1 MARYIKQHDRHFLP
15 WGKYTGQKSRSIKD
29 ICSGIAAFPL
39 DLPRSN
45 VMNSTMSTARLTIN
59 LHALASN
66 WRALNAKTDVET
78 GAVVKADAYGLGTG
92 PVSATLAEEGVRKFF
107 VAVAEEGAAVRK
119 AIGPG
124 PMVAV
129 FSGHMEG
136 DTDLLR
142 DHDLTPLINS
152 PEQFVRHHQAMPDH
166 AFGIQLDSGMN
177 RLGLEPTD
185 WAELRPK
192 AEPLKPVVVMSHLAC
207 ADEPDH
213 PMNQQQLKTF
223 RAMTD
228 GVTAPRSLA
237 ATGGI
242 LLGPEFHFDFC
253 RPGVGLYG
261 GMPFAD
267 AKPVV
272 TVDLPVIQVRAVE
285 VGETVGYGNTWV
297 ARRPSRIAT
306 VAAGYADGL
315 HRAIGG
321 GIDTFAGD
329 QPCPVVGRISMD
341 LITVD
346 VTDLPQDPER
356 LRILNGHQTV
366 DDLAEAAGTIGYEIL
381 TSLGARYSR
390 GYVE

>member
-1 MARYIKQHDRHFLP
+1 
-15 WGKYTGQKSRSIKD
+15 
-29 ICSGIAAFPL
+29 
-39 DLPRSN
+39 
-45 VMNSTMSTARLTIN
+45 MNSTMSTARLTIN

-78 GAVVKADAYGLGTG
+78 GAVVKADAYGLGVG

-124 PMVAV
+124 PMIAV

-152 PEQFVRHHQAMPDH
+152 PEQFVHHQQAMPDH

-192 AEPLKPVVVMSHLAC
+192 AEALKPVVVMSHLAC
-207 ADEPDH
+207 TDEPDH

-228 GVTAPRSLA
+228 GVAAPRSLA

-261 GMPFAD
+261 GMPFAE

-321 GIDTFAGD
+321 GIDAFAGD

>member
-1 MARYIKQHDRHFLP
+1 M
-15 WGKYTGQKSRSIKD
+15 
-29 ICSGIAAFPL
+29 
-39 DLPRSN
+39 N
-45 VMNSTMSTARLTIN
+45 VAMSTARLSIN
-59 LHALASN
+59 LLALASN
-66 WRALNAKTDVET
+66 WRALSSLSSAET
-78 GAVVKADAYGLGTG
+78 GAVVKADAYGLGAE
-92 PVSATLAEEGVRKFF
+92 PVALALAEEGVRSFF
-107 VAVAEEGAAVRK
+107 VAAAEEGVPIRK
-119 AIGPG
+119 VLGSEPRIF
-124 PMVAV
+124 V
-129 FSGHMEG
+129 FSGHMDG

-142 DHDLTPLINS
+142 DHDLIPLLNA
-152 PEQFVRHHQAMPDH
+152 PQQVQRHFDALPDH
-166 AFGIQLDSGMN
+166 PFGIQLDTGMN
-177 RLGLEPTD
+177 RLGLEPSD
-185 WAELRPK
+185 WSALRSAVLARNP
-192 AEPLKPVVVMSHLAC
+192 ALVMSHLAC

-213 PMNQQQLKTF
+213 PMNRQQLQSFKD
-223 RAMTD
+223 MT
-228 GVTAPRSLA
+228 GGISAPRSLA

-242 LLGPEFHFDFC
+242 LLGPEYHFDLC

-261 GMPFAD
+261 GLPFAA

-272 TVDLPVIQVRAVE
+272 TIDLPVIQVRHVD
-285 VGETVGYGNTWV
+285 VGETVGYGNAWT

-321 GIDTFAGD
+321 GIDAFVGD

-341 LITVD
+341 LITID

-381 TSLGARYSR
+381 TSLGSRYSR